1 MKATEQCFRMVLLT
15 TLYKAV
21 LTLQPLDKTLECDHS
36 DESYWTVLSLA
47 LFIIQLMQGSSS
59 F

>member
-1 MKATEQCFRMVLLT
+1 MVLLT

-21 LTLQPLDKTLECDHS
+21 LTLQPLDKTLVCDHS

-47 LFIIQLMQGSSS
+47 LFIIQLMQGGSN